1 MIVITDVNK
10 IFSATYTPN
19 GIEANMLASKGG
31 IQFLAPDYLIEEFE
45 NHIDEISESMGY
57 SKRDTKKLFL
67 KVVTHIRLVEIT
79 KIPKELVIQAVEI
92 VRDIDPNDAA
102 YVALQLFQ
110 GHKIWTGDK
119 ALISGLKRKDYDIC
133 ITTPQLRKYLYKK

>member
-19 GIEANMLASKGG
+19 GTEANMLASKSG

-57 SKRDTKKLFL
+57 SKKRYQK
-67 KVVTHIRLVEIT
+67 
-79 KIPKELVIQAVEI
+79 AVFESGYPHQTCGNCQ
-92 VRDIDPNDAA
+92 DPQRACN
-102 YVALQLFQ
+102 
-110 GHKIWTGDK
+110 
-119 ALISGLKRKDYDIC
+119 SSR
-133 ITTPQLRKYLYKK
+133 